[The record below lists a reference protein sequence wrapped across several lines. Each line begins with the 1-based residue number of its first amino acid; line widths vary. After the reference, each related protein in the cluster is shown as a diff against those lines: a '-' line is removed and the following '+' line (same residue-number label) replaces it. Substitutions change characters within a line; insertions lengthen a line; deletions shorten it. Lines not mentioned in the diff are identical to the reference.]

1 MGHLYILPSHQH
13 LPYIPL
19 RIDHKE
25 IDFSDFN
32 YRVPDK
38 KGGVYSIKDR
48 SKLLMY
54 LRDII
59 EPYSLAIQLDFQL
72 TARVAEIKGLE
83 WEDVDF
89 ENNRIYI
96 HRQALNERCMN
107 DDLSFGNTEIN
118 VYNRTKCNTEKGK
131 RYLPLTQEA
140 REILKKA
147 KEINPD
153 GQYVFMPFGKLML
166 TDTFNEYLKKYCN
179 AAGVPYYSSHKIRFS
194 SCSLLYD
201 GKTLHKYQH
210 LWAIQ
215 ILLQR

>member
-1 MGHLYILPSHQH
+1 
-13 LPYIPL
+13 
-19 RIDHKE
+19 
-25 IDFSDFN
+25 
-32 YRVPDK
+32 
-38 KGGVYSIKDR
+38 
-48 SKLLMY
+48 
-54 LRDII
+54 
-59 EPYSLAIQLDFQL
+59 
-72 TARVAEIKGLE
+72 
-83 WEDVDF
+83 
-89 ENNRIYI
+89 
-96 HRQALNERCMN
+96 MN
-107 DDLSFGNTEIN
+107 DDLSFGNTEVN

-201 GKTLHKYQH
+201 GKNLAQVSALMGHSDTSTTLGYLRSVYDTDKM
-210 LWAIQ
+210 LDSMEEAFKV
-215 ILLQR
+215 LTT